1 MSTQYEIMLKMN
13 SLKEVKTALGN
24 CCFYLTLYSGE
35 ELVEVTPSR
44 DLLFDDAP
52 FLLAPEQPLDR
63 IEVWNY
69 NKQKKTGSLMIKKQ
83 LVEHSYAHD
92 FKNAHLRVELKAQP
106 IKDKLSAYKRLDSSH
121 STNSDLS
128 EESL

>member
-24 CCFYLTLYSGE
+24 CCFYLTLHSGE
-35 ELVEVTPSR
+35 ELVEVTPAR

-52 FLLAPEQPLDR
+52 FFLAPQQPFDR

-69 NKQKKTGSLMIKKQ
+69 NKQKKIGSLLIKKQ
-83 LVEHSYAHD
+83 LA
-92 FKNAHLRVELKAQP
+92 
-106 IKDKLSAYKRLDSSH
+106 
-121 STNSDLS
+121 
-128 EESL
+128 